1 MPPMMH
7 FHCPACCEMVAIR
20 EPAVGAKVAPAK
32 RRGRPK
38 TLTQEQRKENR
49 LESLRKYTEANR
61 DKINAKRPEN
71 ARRYYQRNREAI
83 LERLKDRRLL
93 AKEVKA
99 AEKLADAGVEA

>member
-1 MPPMMH
+1 MMH
-7 FHCPACCEMVAIR
+7 FRCPACCEMVAIR

-32 RRGRPK
+32 RSGRPK
-38 TLTQEQRKENR
+38 TLTQEQREENR
-49 LESLRKYTEANR
+49 LASLRKYTEANR
-61 DKINAKRPEN
+61 DTINAKRPEN
-71 ARRYYQRNREAI
+71 SRRYYQRHREAI

>member
-1 MPPMMH
+1 MVN
-7 FHCPACCEMVAIR
+7 FHCSACCETVAIR
-20 EPAVGAKVAPAK
+20 ETAVGAKVAPVK

-38 TLTQEQRKENR
+38 TLTPEQREENR
-49 LESLRKYTEANR
+49 LASLRKYTEANR

-83 LERLKDRRLL
+83 LERLKDRRIL
-93 AKEVKA
+93 AKEAKA